1 MNQHKFKCTRCQ
13 ELESDAGIIRQRQP
27 HPVCH
32 LTMEAPWPLEQPVKC
47 PWLSVIPDWQPI
59 KDLKQTLKFV
69 TNQHA
74 TFLIMEES

>member
-1 MNQHKFKCTRCQ
+1 
-13 ELESDAGIIRQRQP
+13 
-27 HPVCH
+27 
-32 LTMEAPWPLEQPVKC
+32 MEAPWPLEQPVKC